1 MLFDKRLLDEARP
14 AQTDLLATLIL
25 GLLGGVT
32 LVAQAFYLA
41 RIINRVF
48 LHGDGLT
55 DVTPYLWLLFGLSL
69 LRAGLTWGGQV
80 TAQRVAGQVKL
91 ALRRRL
97 TEHLLALGPAYTR
110 GERTGELTNT
120 AIEGIESLNAWFSQY
135 LPQLALAGLVP
146 LTILVF
152 VFPLD
157 FTSGLVL
164 LLTAPLIP
172 VFMIL
177 IGNLADSLTKQ
188 QWTILSRMSAHFLDV
203 LQGLTTLKILGRSR
217 EQIEVIRFISDRFG
231 QTTMNV
237 LRVAFLSALV
247 LELVST
253 LSTAVVAV
261 QVGLRLLY
269 GWMFFE
275 QALFVLILAPE
286 FYLPLRLLGTRFH
299 AGMSGAA
306 AAKRIYEILETP
318 LPPPTTKP
326 PHPAPPPTGIIR
338 FENVSYAYDND
349 RHAVADISFE
359 IQPGQKI
366 ALVGPSGA
374 GKSTVAQLLLGFIRP
389 TGGGI
394 TSSDISLHELS
405 PTEWRAHLAWVPQLP
420 YLFNTTVAQN
430 IALSR
435 PEAPAAEIE
444 AAARL
449 AHADEFIHGL
459 PQGYET
465 IIGERGA
472 RLSGGQAQRL
482 ALARAFFKDAPL
494 LILDE
499 ATANL
504 DPATERN
511 IQQAIELLSRGRT
524 ALLIAHRLHTVK
536 TADQIFVMD
545 RGQIVERGTHAELLQ
560 QRGLYYRQFNSEPHS
575 TTFRGAIVANGES

>member
-1 MLFDKRLLDEARP
+1 MLFNKRLLNEARP
-14 AQTDLLATLIL
+14 AKTDLFLTVTL
-25 GLLGGVT
+25 GLLGGII
-32 LVAQAFYLA
+32 LVSQAFYLA

-48 LHGDGLT
+48 LQGDGLI
-55 DVTPYLWLLFGLSL
+55 DVAPYLWLLLGLSL
-69 LRAGLTWGGQV
+69 LRAGLTWGGHV
-80 TAQRVAGQVKL
+80 TAQRVAGQVKTT
-91 ALRRRL
+91 LRRRL
-97 TEHLLALGPAYTR
+97 TAHLMTLGPAYTR
-110 GERTGELTNT
+110 GQRTGELTNT
-120 AIEGIESLNAWFSQY
+120 VIEGVESLNAYFSQY
-135 LPQLALAGLVP
+135 LPQLALAALVP

-177 IGNLADSLTKQ
+177 IGNLADNLTKQ

-217 EQIEVIRFISDRFG
+217 EQAEIIRFISNRFG

-247 LELVST
+247 LELVAT

-261 QVGLRLLY
+261 EVGLRLLY
-269 GWMFFE
+269 GRLYFE

-299 AGMSGAA
+299 AGMSGAT

-318 LPPPTTKP
+318 PPRAANIQPERCKP
-326 PHPAPPPTGIIR
+326 PRPALIR
-338 FENVSYAYDND
+338 FENVSYTYDDD
-349 RHAVADISFE
+349 RSAVSNISFD

-374 GKSTVAQLLLGFIRP
+374 GKSTVAQLLLGFIQP
-389 TGGGI
+389 TTGDI
-394 TSSDISLHELS
+394 TVNNISLHELPPS
-405 PTEWRAHLAWVPQLP
+405 DWRAQLAWVPQLP
-420 YLFNTTVAQN
+420 YLFNTTVAAN

-435 PEAPAAEIE
+435 PDATPTEIE
-444 AAARL
+444 QAARL
-449 AHADEFIHGL
+449 AHVDDFFCGL
-459 PQGYET
+459 PQGYST
-465 IIGERGA
+465 LIGERGA
-472 RLSGGQAQRL
+472 RLSGGQAQRI
-482 ALARAFFKDAPL
+482 ALARAFLKNAPF

-504 DPATERN
+504 DPAAETK
-511 IQQAIELLSRGRT
+511 IQQAIEQLTRGRT
-524 ALLIAHRLHTVK
+524 ALLIAHRLHTVR
-536 TADQIFVMD
+536 TADQILVMD
-545 RGQIVERGTHAELLQ
+545 RGQIVEQGTHTELLKQ
-560 QRGLYYRQFNSEPHS
+560 QGLYYRQFK
-575 TTFRGAIVANGES
+575 V